1 MEEKCQSNLAI
12 HFEDIMA
19 HIQRI
24 KVLDGIA
31 VNLWSDKPTEIVP
44 GLFLSTLR
52 TKDNE
57 RLCRELNIVARVA
70 IYREGDTIPWSPPTR
85 SGNTGVVG
93 QTEESSS
100 NLLCIP
106 VYDQRSTNLLKHF
119 PSICHFINKH
129 ADVPSSLNELASKL
143 GAADAKAGVTKDAA
157 NGGDGSQESKR
168 PRAVLVHCVM
178 GISRSATAVAAFLM
192 HQYGMSRD
200 QAIEHIAKRR
210 PQINPN
216 GAFQKQLLDWHDKTR
231 RVREFDKP
239 KPAVH
244 VLERWKRALP
254 FFEKDFEA
262 DSEKEFEADSE
273 KDFEH
278 PFRDNVEH
286 EGVFPFEL

>member
-1 MEEKCQSNLAI
+1 
-12 HFEDIMA
+12 MA

-31 VNLWSDKPTEIVP
+31 VNLWSDKPTEIVL

-70 IYREGDTIPWSPPTR
+70 IYREGDPIPWSPPTR
-85 SGNTGVVG
+85 SGSTGVVG

-100 NLLCIP
+100 KLLCIP
-106 VYDQRSTNLLKHF
+106 VYDQRSTNLLEHF

-129 ADVPSSLNELASKL
+129 ADVPSSLDELASKL
-143 GAADAKAGVTKDAA
+143 GAADAKAGATKDAV

-200 QAIEHIAKRR
+200 QALGHIAKRR

-216 GAFQKQLLDWHDKTR
+216 GAFQKQLLDWHDKMR
-231 RVREFDKP
+231 RVREFGKP
-239 KPAVH
+239 KPAVQ

-262 DSEKEFEADSE
+262 DSE
-273 KDFEH
+273 H